1 MFKLHSPLQTALPS
15 FELICKFYFPALY
28 EKVEITPSEADKT
41 KPNNLIVVMS
51 SDRGLCGGIHSNLV
65 KAVKATLAEK
75 GADNVKI
82 VSCGDKA
89 RQLFL
94 RTHGKKRKPP
104 MTLSSLLFLFTKG

>member
-1 MFKLHSPLQTALPS
+1 MPS

-89 RQLFL
+89 RQLLL

-104 MTLSSLLFLFTKG
+104 MTLSSLLFKVASGSLTQRDFLTGR

>member
-1 MFKLHSPLQTALPS
+1 M
-15 FELICKFYFPALY
+15 
-28 EKVEITPSEADKT
+28 EITPSEADKT

-94 RTHGKKRKPP
+94 RTHGKKRKLS
-104 MTLSSLLFLFTKG
+104 MTISSFFFCSLKGVICTACKKSHLVA